1 MRKISCHFIVQL
13 DLKHSWL
20 MAHVLQQ
27 ARRLAF
33 DSKKPTEHLPVA
45 CVKRLPRSA
54 PLSLFIEALEQDGCV
69 IIKDF
74 TDESTLKQ
82 ADEEVRP
89 WLGDEDEGAVVG
101 GRSSFQ

>member
-1 MRKISCHFIVQL
+1 
-13 DLKHSWL
+13 

-33 DSKKPTEHLPVA
+33 DSKQATERLLA
-45 CVKRLPRSA
+45 ARVKRLERSA

-74 TDESTLKQ
+74 TDEATLRQ

-89 WLGDEDEGAVVG
+89 FLGDEDEGAVVG
-101 GRSSFQ
+101 GRFSFF